1 MEPYFQK
8 GANLMPKYC
17 AQGKP
22 CTQDLPCV
30 DVCTSPLC
38 GDPNLLTLYAPL
50 IYDEI
55 GINICQTLTVD
66 DATFPT
72 LTNADKAFVQILDI
86 SFADSTITGING
98 RPNCTEITLQNIAV
112 TMLIQ
117 LYNCSGQLLGNFVG
131 TFTYLPP
138 ATDPNYDEDTNPSSV
153 TLELFTPYGNTVTLT
168 TTDGVTTATPLIT
181 YIGFT
186 STNHF
191 LAQGLVAT
199 AYPKVLNLDIPN
211 SRITVGLTLVI
222 GSVYFSQYQVPHQG
236 KVQVPK
242 GSLMPQDDSLCLNF
256 VNGDLL
262 ELNIK
267 PLELGPPL
275 CEEYLKNDCSNTS
288 CCCNDITPVIPT
300 TPVEE

>member
-1 MEPYFQK
+1 
-8 GANLMPKYC
+8 MPKYC

-22 CTQDLPCV
+22 CNQELPCV

-38 GDPNLLTLYAPL
+38 GDPNLLALYAPL
-50 IYDEI
+50 VYDEI
-55 GINICQTLTVD
+55 GINLCQTLTID
-66 DATFPT
+66 DPAFSTYT
-72 LTNADKAFVQILDI
+72 TAEKAFVQILDI
-86 SFADSTITGING
+86 SFADSVITNING
-98 RPNCTEITLQNIAV
+98 RPNCTEITLQSIAV

-117 LYNCSGQLLGNFVG
+117 LYSCSGQLLGSYTG
-131 TFTYLPP
+131 IFTYLPP
-138 ATDPNYDEDTNPSSV
+138 VTDPGYDEETNPSSV

-168 TTDGVTTATPLIT
+168 TVDGITTAVPTLT

-186 STNHF
+186 TANHF
-191 LAQGLVAT
+191 MTQGLAAT

-222 GSVYFSQYQVPHQG
+222 KSIYFSQYLVPHEG

-262 ELNIK
+262 EMNIK
-267 PLELGPPL
+267 PLELGLPL
-275 CEEYLKNDCSNTS
+275 CEEYLKNDCETTS
-288 CCCNDITPVIPT
+288 CCCDSIPIIP
-300 TPVEE
+300 PVEP